1 MDYKV
6 VKDVPKNATITR
18 DAPLDAKAIPD
29 IEQLLDKILDF
40 LNYINKEN
48 MQKLEATDKIE
59 FDKHLND
66 RFNDF
71 SEKHYSI
78 FKMLLDNENRA
89 TNVAKLF
96 DMLSK
101 LKQVKMGRLDI
112 HQADKDFQEE
122 LNNKFLY
129 PKFGG
134 KEQFE
139 KEILK
144 NKHKKN

>member
-18 DAPLDAKAIPD
+18 DAPLDAKAIPN

-40 LNYINKEN
+40 LNYINKES
-48 MQKLEATDKIE
+48 MQKMEATDKIE
-59 FDKHLND
+59 FDKHLNEH
-66 RFNDF
+66 FNEF
-71 SEKHYSI
+71 SEKHYNI
-78 FKMLLDNENRA
+78 FKMLLDSENRA

-101 LKQVKMGRLDI
+101 LKQVKMGQLDI
-112 HQADKDFQEE
+112 HQADRDFQED

-134 KEQFE
+134 KEPFE

>member
-6 VKDVPKNATITR
+6 VKDVPKNANITR

-40 LNYINKEN
+40 LNYINKED

>member
-18 DAPLDAKAIPD
+18 DAPLDAKAIPN

-40 LNYINKEN
+40 LNYINKES
-48 MQKLEATDKIE
+48 MQKMEATDKIE
-59 FDKHLND
+59 FDKHLNE
-66 RFNDF
+66 RFNEF
-71 SEKHYSI
+71 SEKHYNI
-78 FKMLLDNENRA
+78 FKMLLDSENRA

-101 LKQVKMGRLDI
+101 LKQVKMGQLDI
-112 HQADKDFQEE
+112 HQADRDFQEE

>member
-6 VKDVPKNATITR
+6 VKDVPKNANIIR

-29 IEQLLDKILDF
+29 IEKLLDNILNF
-40 LNYINKEN
+40 LNYINQES
-48 MQKLEATDKIE
+48 MQELEATNKIE
-59 FDKHLND
+59 FDQHLNTH
-66 RFNDF
+66 FNDF

-78 FKMLLDNENRA
+78 FKMLLDSENRA
-89 TNVAKLF
+89 TNIAKLF

-112 HQADKDFQEE
+112 HQADRDFQEE

-144 NKHKKN
+144 NKKS

>member
-40 LNYINKEN
+40 LNYINKES